1 MMSRENEASLLGKSV
16 LQSTFSDHP
25 HFRPDLDIS
34 VIKGKRNKNA
44 EIFLWFGLSC
54 NFVFCSISQDRTV
67 IENAVE
73 PERNPENEKM
83 IVEMETF
90 LLAYLTAK
98 VS

>member
-1 MMSRENEASLLGKSV
+1 MLKI
-16 LQSTFSDHP
+16 FY
-25 HFRPDLDIS
+25 DLDCP
-34 VIKGKRNKNA
+34 VTL
-44 EIFLWFGLSC
+44 F
-54 NFVFCSISQDRTV
+54 FCSISQDRTV

-83 IVEMETF
+83 MVEMETF